1 MNSLVKISEIFKV
14 CASVGAGAG
23 AGAGADFYLEVGAGA
38 A

>member
-1 MNSLVKISEIFKV
+1 MNSLAKISEIFKV
-14 CASVGAGAG
+14 CVSVG